1 MIIKDDVWLKNCTML
16 EVVIGAYLEWLKE
29 LESES

>member
-1 MIIKDDVWLKNCTML
+1 MIITIDVWLKNCTMI
-16 EVVIGAYLEWLKE
+16 EIVIGAYLEWLKE